1 MIREAFIKLME
12 RIEVQSELVNSWTK
26 HLLTTQSALVIAMGF
41 LLNSTIY
48 NSSLKIF
55 FIFFVPAVGILSARM
70 LKRIIIR
77 QLQWE
82 GEYIRQ
88 IRNLEDYGVPAIF
101 EKTDRYKNPF
111 EGKGFI
117 ASEIS
122 LFCELLTRGW
132 ITIAFV
138 LFIYMV

>member
-1 MIREAFIKLME
+1 MKKEEMIREAFIKLME

-82 GEYIRQ
+82 GEYISRP
-88 IRNLEDYGVPAIF
+88 L
-101 EKTDRYKNPF
+101 KNPPSRVKF
-111 EGKGFI
+111 DGTH
-117 ASEIS
+117 S
-122 LFCELLTRGW
+122 
-132 ITIAFV
+132 
-138 LFIYMV
+138 